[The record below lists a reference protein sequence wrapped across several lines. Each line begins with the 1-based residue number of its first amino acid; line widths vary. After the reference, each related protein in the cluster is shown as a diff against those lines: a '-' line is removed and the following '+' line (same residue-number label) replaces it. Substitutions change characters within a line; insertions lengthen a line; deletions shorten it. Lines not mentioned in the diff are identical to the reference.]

1 MMQQR
6 RDEIQA
12 KRDRL
17 AELKRARQERTN
29 RDSSINRTGSPGEV
43 ANPPESARDI
53 LTYLRYYPLHL
64 DEEQKRRK

>member
-43 ANPPESARDI
+43 KIPPESAFI
-53 LTYLRYYPLHL
+53 S
-64 DEEQKRRK
+64 